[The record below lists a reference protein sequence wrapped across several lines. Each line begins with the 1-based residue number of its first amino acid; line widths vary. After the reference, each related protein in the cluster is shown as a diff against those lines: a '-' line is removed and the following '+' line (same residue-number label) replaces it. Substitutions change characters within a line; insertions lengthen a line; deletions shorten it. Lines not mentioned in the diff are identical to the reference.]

1 MKNNKENKGYIYFV
15 YSKLTK
21 SIYIGST
28 INMERINIYKSIIK
42 NESEFDKISSYN
54 YYTKRNT
61 ISYDLAGDLF
71 NEKNEFNIYYIES
84 ENYKYLEKSYIK
96 YLSDNNYNI
105 YNKVKY
111 TNHKYDNNDIDLDII
126 NIIN

>member
-1 MKNNKENKGYIYFV
+1 
-15 YSKLTK
+15 
-21 SIYIGST
+21 
-28 INMERINIYKSIIK
+28 MERINIYQSIINK
-42 NESEFDKISSYN
+42 KEGTDKISSYN

-71 NEKNEFNIYYIES
+71 NEKNEFNVYYIES
-84 ENYKYLEKSYIK
+84 ENYKHLEKSYIK